1 VVLLIVDLFFIP
13 RTGGLSMAPE
23 DKRVAEKMQAE
34 LRGSQRVCGI
44 GAMCMWMY
52 GTMSGL

>member
-52 GTMSGL
+52 GTISGL